1 MIPYSKQNINDDDIK
16 SVVDI
21 LKSDYLTQ
29 GPVTLVEKQINNYV
43 GSKYSVAV
51 INAICPPPSLPCSRC
66 WS

>member
-29 GPVTLVEKQINNYV
+29 GPVTPEFEKQINNYV
-43 GSKYSVAV
+43 GSKYSVA
-51 INAICPPPSLPCSRC
+51 
-66 WS
+66 